1 MLSRSMAL
9 PSRNH
14 RETHEVYIWF
24 VLDGDGLYVGA
35 ANLNRQWVRNVQKTP
50 KIRLSIAAATAQGRS
65 ASQLGAICKGMVT
78 PSPTSEP

>member
-1 MLSRSMAL
+1 MAL

-50 KIRLSIAAATAQGRS
+50 KIRLSHRCS
-65 ASQLGAICKGMVT
+65 HGARAFCF
-78 PSPTSEP
+78 PTWCNL